1 MYSRWWKLYCWPP
14 ALGEILDNILDRVL
28 LSTSHHSSVCVKC
41 FKLVDLI
48 DFQLRLKRNEVK
60 TLYLLLQHPGNC
72 LLHLLGLFL
81 LVGGAV
87 GGGCLATAAIVTTN
101 FGQSRNRET
110 AAPNVTEPPR
120 MSGEGHAQLRTG
132 ESRPLYLSGNLN
144 LSFCHF
150 YLFLGVVWIKKI
162 WPKVRHCLA
171 GGGGVCLSGTDAL
184 SDFFFEKNLKFI
196 KNV

>member
-1 MYSRWWKLYCWPP
+1 MKTLLLTPGSRRDPRQHPGPRPP
-14 ALGEILDNILDRVL
+14 LHLPPLLRLRQVLQASRLDRL
-28 LSTSHHSSVCVKC
+28 PAAAQEERGQ
-41 FKLVDLI
+41 DA
-48 DFQLRLKRNEVK
+48 
-60 TLYLLLQHPGNC
+60 LLQHPGNC
-72 LLHLLGLFL
+72 LLHLLGLFF

-171 GGGGVCLSGTDAL
+171 GGGGVCPAPMPCL
-184 SDFFFEKNLKFI
+184 DF
-196 KNV
+196 